1 MSKNTRCNPPLPLY
15 TNDLE
20 PASAIIKNAVK
31 FKENEMSD
39 FVCEISVLMQQH
51 KDHVESGIFNK
62 VPYKLCC

>member
-1 MSKNTRCNPPLPLY
+1 MSKNTRCNMCLGDPPLPLY

-20 PASAIIKNAVK
+20 PASAIIKNAMK

-51 KDHVESGIFNK
+51 KDHVWNRASSTK
-62 VPYKLCC
+62 